1 MPFCSVVRKGHFQ
14 EFLSVYDL
22 IFAEDSRDEKKAREK
37 ILVWESNDL
46 TIPEAV
52 VSTRTFLDASIA
64 DNDYHDTIKDNPN
77 FLSKESALQVL
88 YAVAI
93 ENFVKFF
100 FSENKNKMEFQES
113 SANSHFIQELQTCYQ
128 CFTNSS
134 KLPSVNVLRNV
145 SKGCFQYLFVN
156 FWEPEALNIRSQLM
170 TRVHSK
176 QLASGLVAVLQD
188 LESLA
193 PSDPHMEASLKSLLG
208 VTPLRKH
215 GGENFISLKKL
226 LQCVAMVA
234 GLKQKETMRALRRF
248 KIPEVLSE
256 PAFITAGAWCQ
267 SLREALPSCFSF
279 IDCIFHSCSHE
290 NVALS
295 FLKDFLLLM
304 YDPELVTNATIIL
317 TVFWILSKVS
327 VTFIDR
333 LVASFIYAITGL
345 QVQKGKP
352 AVHPTSSSSSLHD
365 SSHTRDSNITFDHQS
380 FSLWLRTMGISNE
393 QEKQTRLY
401 LESDFGY
408 QSRLLKWLK
417 CLFLL
422 PQSLNS
428 GDDIYGLPDNID
440 FLLHLFCGL
449 QLNSF
454 FQQFSL
460 SGGSM
465 NRHSSLP
472 AIVFKDAFCQRFIS
486 VVTTTHTRIVASC
499 QSMLDLLAYGTVQCL
514 LKKENV
520 ASERGL
526 RSILRLF
533 EEMEV
538 LRVKNVEGKFIEW
551 LTQRVEYSVTP
562 STMSKRGALQRLYP
576 MAERRSLGDSGY
588 KRRSSTS
595 LFQEFSSRLIS
606 RQAKLQRLDDG
617 TWIDVNYPE
626 ITTPPAHHAY
636 LTNHS
641 CDSSPSRSNTTKHEP
656 VPFLTPFLNPSSK
669 HCEAYFDDALQCG
682 STTSMQNIPLPK
694 DSLFVKH
701 FRLKRQHAPSCIPQE
716 HCKRFR
722 DIEALTH
729 NECSD
734 DAHSFFN
741 VMKESRS
748 T

>member
-1 MPFCSVVRKGHFQ
+1 MPFCNLVKKAHFQ
-14 EFLSVYDL
+14 ELLTVYDL
-22 IFAEDSRDEKKAREK
+22 IFIEDSRDEKKAREK
-37 ILVWESNDL
+37 ILVWESNEL
-46 TIPEAV
+46 NIPDAI

-64 DNDYHDTIKDNPN
+64 DNDHHATIEDNPN
-77 FLSKESALQVL
+77 SLSKENTVRML
-88 YAVAI
+88 YAMAI
-93 ENFVKFF
+93 EKFVNIF
-100 FSENKNKMEFQES
+100 FSEKKNKIEFQERS
-113 SANSHFIQELQTCYQ
+113 TNSQFIQELETCYQ
-128 CFTNSS
+128 CFTNSNN
-134 KLPSVNVLRNV
+134 LPSLNILRNV

-188 LESLA
+188 LESLS
-193 PSDPHMEASLKSLLG
+193 PSDPHMEASLKSLLA
-208 VTPLRKH
+208 VTAFRKH

-248 KIPEVLSE
+248 KIPEILSE

-267 SLREALPSCFSF
+267 GLREALPSCFSF

-317 TVFWILSKVS
+317 TVFWILSRVS
-327 VTFIDR
+327 ATFIDR

-345 QVQKGKP
+345 QVQKEKP
-352 AVHPTSSSSSLHD
+352 TTHLTSSSSSIHD
-365 SSHTRDSNITFDHQS
+365 SSHPLDSNITFDHKS
-380 FSLWLRTMGISNE
+380 FSLWLRTMGISSE
-393 QEKQTRLY
+393 QEKQARLY

-408 QSRLLKWLK
+408 QLRLLKWLK
-417 CLFLL
+417 CLLLL

-428 GDDIYGLPDNID
+428 GDDTYGLPDNID

-454 FQQFSL
+454 FQQFSS
-460 SGGSM
+460 SGGSI
-465 NRHSSLP
+465 NRHNSLP

-526 RSILRLF
+526 RSVLRLF
-533 EEMEV
+533 EEMEM

-551 LTQRVEYSVTP
+551 LTQRVEHSVTP
-562 STMSKRGALQRLYP
+562 TTMNKRGALQRLYP
-576 MAERRSLGDSGY
+576 MAERRSFGDPGY

-617 TWIDVNYPE
+617 TWIDLNLPE
-626 ITTPPAHHAY
+626 ITTPPVHYPNLA
-636 LTNHS
+636 TNS
-641 CDSSPSRSNTTKHEP
+641 CDSSPPPSNTTKHDQL
-656 VPFLTPFLNPSSK
+656 PFVTTSTNQTSR
-669 HCEAYFDDALQCG
+669 HCESHLDDTLQCG
-682 STTSMQNIPLPK
+682 SATSLQDISSLK
-694 DSLFVKH
+694 DYLFVKH
-701 FRLKRQHAPSCIPQE
+701 FRLKRQHVPCCISQE
-716 HCKRFR
+716 PCKRLR
-722 DIEALTH
+722 DTETLTH
-729 NECSD
+729 NEFID
-734 DAHSFFN
+734 DSHSFFN
-741 VMKESRS
+741 V
-748 T
+748 